1 MALSS
6 SAPNS
11 SLTSCSWRASASTA
25 SSPATKA
32 MSASACSP
40 YSPGV
45 GRPDF
50 ISCDATHLRIAIV
63 GTHCCGKSTLVAD
76 FLAAHRDYVH
86 EPEPYEWLQET
97 ESFADSPTAED
108 FYRQLEFSVERLR
121 GYGRGA
127 RVIIERSPLD
137 FVAYLRAIDAIDFVD
152 RAIELSIDGIRH
164 LDLIVFLPLNDRDGI
179 IAPESEDREL

>member
-1 MALSS
+1 
-6 SAPNS
+6 
-11 SLTSCSWRASASTA
+11 
-25 SSPATKA
+25 
-32 MSASACSP
+32 
-40 YSPGV
+40 
-45 GRPDF
+45 
-50 ISCDATHLRIAIV
+50 LRIAIA

-86 EPEPYEWLQET
+86 EPEPYEWLEET
-97 ESFADSPTAED
+97 ESFADPPTAED

-137 FVAYLRAIDAIDFVD
+137 FVAYLRAIDAVDAVD
-152 RAIELSIDGIRH
+152 RAIEFAIDGIRH

-179 IAPESEDREL
+179 VAPESEDLELRDSADEHLAEILAGDEIALPPVIEVHGTPAERLAMLERGVSSRT

>member
-1 MALSS
+1 
-6 SAPNS
+6 
-11 SLTSCSWRASASTA
+11 
-25 SSPATKA
+25 
-32 MSASACSP
+32 
-40 YSPGV
+40 
-45 GRPDF
+45 
-50 ISCDATHLRIAIV
+50 LRIAIV

-97 ESFADSPTAED
+97 ESFADPPAAED

-121 GYGRGA
+121 SYGRGA

-137 FVAYLRAIDAIDFVD
+137 FVAYLRAIDAVDIVD
-152 RAIELSIDGIRH
+152 RAIELAIDGIRH

-179 IAPESEDREL
+179 IAPESEDLELRDAANEHLAEILYGDEIDLPPVIELHGTRAERFAALEREIANRGGVCS